1 MNHFNNYDF
10 FNETYDAYD
19 ETDWDARIDIFD
31 AMDRRR
37 CNKLKNS
44 LMSEFADLSYDD
56 YGDWAS
62 EFGELY

>member
-37 CNKLKNS
+37 CDKLKNS
-44 LMSEFADLSYDD
+44 LMSEFADFSYDD

>member
-37 CNKLKNS
+37 
-44 LMSEFADLSYDD
+44 
-56 YGDWAS
+56 
-62 EFGELY
+62 